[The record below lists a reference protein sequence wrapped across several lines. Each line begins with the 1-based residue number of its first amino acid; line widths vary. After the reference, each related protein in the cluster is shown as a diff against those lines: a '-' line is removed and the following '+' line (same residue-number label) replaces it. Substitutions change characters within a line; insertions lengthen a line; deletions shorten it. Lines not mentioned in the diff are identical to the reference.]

1 MRTWIKLHIEILE
14 DPKMGRLPDRLF
26 RRAIE
31 LFLMAGKND
40 NNGGVLPPVEDI
52 AWLLRVGESD
62 LLDDLQK
69 LQEVNIVHETE
80 PGVWVVTH
88 FAERQDADTTAERV
102 AKHRN
107 SVAKHHKTSNDN
119 ETKRYGSC
127 NDDVTKRY
135 NSCNEVETK
144 SYVEEDKDKEV
155 EEESESEAEAE
166 IAAGAGATN
175 NRHVSEQITTQKTA
189 VQDTESEKQT
199 QIGAVFREYESN
211 IGPLTPIIAEKI
223 GDLVDHYPR
232 DWISAAIRE
241 AVAHEARNLKYI
253 EAILKRWKSE
263 GFKSFRQNGKSARGN
278 PKSEDSMDDMLRD
291 YVQKYPPPKAS

>member
-135 NSCNEVETK
+135 NASNEIETK
-144 SYVEEDKDKEV
+144 RYVEVEEDKEKEV
-155 EEESESEAEAE
+155 EKEVDAEAEAE
-166 IAAGAGATN
+166 SGGGQNPDESYFSPTMQPLIQAFSAATGIHAPVGGGGQTRRWHDAMLELMRMRASPDEIAATCREMLAQGLKIAGPWSIINGLNVYRSRQRAPAGSKN
-175 NRHVSEQITTQKTA
+175 GKK
-189 VQDTESEKQT
+189 QDVKDV
-199 QIGAVFREYESN
+199 IREYIDE
-211 IGPLTPIIAEKI
+211 
-223 GDLVDHYPR
+223 
-232 DWISAAIRE
+232 
-241 AVAHEARNLKYI
+241 
-253 EAILKRWKSE
+253 
-263 GFKSFRQNGKSARGN
+263 N
-278 PKSEDSMDDMLRD
+278 PK
-291 YVQKYPPPKAS
+291 V